1 MPQRKQ
7 KKKGGKRPVVQGP
20 RTQSGAP
27 PRIIYV
33 DRPVKKQ
40 QQKRKAPV
48 QQKGLAEKVG
58 GFLGRGAKAMF
69 KAVTGF
75 GDYKVGSNTLMGG
88 QVPQVRNSPGGT
100 IVRHREYVTDVLSSS
115 VFTNDS
121 YPLNPGMDALFPW
134 LSATAQNYE
143 EYEWR
148 GVILEFRSLASSLNA
163 SSLTSGLGVV
173 IMATQYNP
181 LDPDFPDKRTMEN
194 YEFATSNKP
203 SEICVHPIEC
213 KRSMNTAT
221 HLYVR
226 TGSLQPDADIRLYD
240 LGNFQI
246 ARQGMPSDFD
256 GTVIGELWVTYEVE
270 FFKPKLVSTTGASSL
285 ADDFVGIAGSATGN
299 PMGGFGGANGSPIA
313 GSTCGCIIDSS
324 QELKIPS
331 TCHGRYQ
338 VNFNLY
344 SATNSTTTTPT
355 VTGFTNTTCKVVAFS
370 TVTNLATQST
380 ISGQITGSMR
390 LIRMH
395 VLFDCVTTTNG
406 APNVLQFPG
415 FTSVNSDWQPYLSIV
430 QVPPTFNNI
439 PATYP

>member
-1 MPQRKQ
+1 MPRKNGQ
-7 KKKGGKRPVVQGP
+7 KKKGGRRPVVQGP
-20 RTQSGAP
+20 RTQSGQRP
-27 PRIIYV
+27 QIIYV

-40 QQKRKAPV
+40 QPRKKPV

-88 QVPQVRNSPGGT
+88 SVPQVRNSPGGT
-100 IVRHREYVTDVLSSS
+100 IVRHREYVLDITSQSN
-115 VFTNDS
+115 FTNDS
-121 YPLNPGMDALFPW
+121 YPLNPGMSELFPW

-163 SSLTSGLGVV
+163 SSLTSGLGAL

-194 YEFATSNKP
+194 YEFASSSKP
-203 SEICVHPIEC
+203 SENCIHPIEC

-226 TGSLQPDADIRLYD
+226 TGPPEANADLRLYD

-246 ARQGMPSDFD
+246 ARQGMPVDFN

-270 FFKPKLVSTTGASSL
+270 FFKPKLVSTTGATAL
-285 ADDFVGIAGSATGN
+285 ADSYI
-299 PMGGFGGANGSPIA
+299 GANAQSGVPFGTNITSTAIMSA
-313 GSTCGCIIDSS
+313 NTCGC
-324 QELKIPS
+324 QFLGNLVLMPP
-331 TCHGRYQ
+331 TCHGRFYF
-338 VNFNLY
+338 NFY
-344 SATNSTTTTPT
+344 GTSATIANLILLKP
-355 VTGFTNTTCKVVAFS
+355 TNTMSCTYIVGSYTNVVNNASQTGIFTEWTGNAS
-370 TVTNLATQST
+370 IFWLSFMVDVTPAVNLDNPTFTIPFNATNANWAVT
-380 ISGQITGSMR
+380 
-390 LIRMH
+390 MH
-395 VLFDCVTTTNG
+395 V
-406 APNVLQFPG
+406 
-415 FTSVNSDWQPYLSIV
+415 V
-430 QVPPTFNNI
+430 QVPPSFNGVA
-439 PATYP
+439 PTYP